1 MFNIN
6 INNYKGVLNMNKYGK
21 IGLTALAGSLVAGS
35 VSAATL
41 GVSGGASLTFSGGDD
56 KKTQGNGWSMGDSVT
71 FSASGDVND
80 IGVTLSL
87 ELDGDAADGTNQLD
101 SQSITFDLGDA
112 GTLIFA
118 GHGGS
123 SAMSAVDDVMPTAY
137 EEPWDVVTG
146 ADADIIGGHSGNNMF
161 TYKYSH
167 DSGVNL
173 TLAYINAADAVTDVS
188 YSDIGISYTG
198 VEGLTIGYAE
208 GNVEQTALTESD
220 EHTLYAKYAMGAI
233 TVGVQTSEKDVS
245 GGSTSDTES
254 QGFGLSYQVNDDLA
268 VSVGSHEI
276 EYNSGDD
283 QESTGVSA
291 SYTMGSLAIKAAMNS
306 VDNIANTA
314 TNDRS
319 AYELGLTFNF

>member
-1 MFNIN
+1 
-6 INNYKGVLNMNKYGK
+6 
-21 IGLTALAGSLVAGS
+21 
-35 VSAATL
+35 
-41 GVSGGASLTFSGGDD
+41 
-56 KKTQGNGWSMGDSVT
+56 
-71 FSASGDVND
+71 
-80 IGVTLSL
+80 
-87 ELDGDAADGTNQLD
+87 
-101 SQSITFDLGDA
+101 
-112 GTLIFA
+112 
-118 GHGGS
+118 
-123 SAMSAVDDVMPTAY
+123 
-137 EEPWDVVTG
+137 
-146 ADADIIGGHSGNNMF
+146 MF
-161 TYKYSH
+161 TTSTAMI
-167 DSGVNL
+167 GVNL

-188 YSDIGISYTG
+188 YSDIGITYTG

-220 EHTLYAKYAMGAI
+220 EHTLYATYALGAL

-314 TNDRS
+314 TNDIS